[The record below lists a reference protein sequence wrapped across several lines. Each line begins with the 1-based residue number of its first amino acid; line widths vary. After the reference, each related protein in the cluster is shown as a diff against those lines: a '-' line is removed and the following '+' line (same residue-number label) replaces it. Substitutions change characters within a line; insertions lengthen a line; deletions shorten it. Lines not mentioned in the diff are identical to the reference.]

1 MFEAVVGEEVL
12 LVQAEGG
19 QQVAEE
25 PQLLGHGVGLLAP
38 VSHLGWPE
46 NGGSVITIPYYEAN
60 MFFGTTE
67 RKCKMPSKQ
76 RCLLVFVPTQKISDT
91 L

>member
-38 VSHLGWPE
+38 VSHLGWP
-46 NGGSVITIPYYEAN
+46 NKGGSVITIP
-60 MFFGTTE
+60 
-67 RKCKMPSKQ
+67 
-76 RCLLVFVPTQKISDT
+76 LL
-91 L
+91 

>member
-1 MFEAVVGEEVL
+1 MKLDHYLLRLTLQYLMFQSVVGEEVL

-46 NGGSVITIPYYEAN
+46 NGGSVITIPYYKAN
-60 MFFGTTE
+60 MFCFN
-67 RKCKMPSKQ
+67 RW
-76 RCLLVFVPTQKISDT
+76 
-91 L
+91 

>member
-60 MFFGTTE
+60 MFCFNR
-67 RKCKMPSKQ
+67 RKM
-76 RCLLVFVPTQKISDT
+76 
-91 L
+91 

>member
-1 MFEAVVGEEVL
+1 MFEAVVGEEML

-25 PQLLGHGVGLLAP
+25 PQLLGHRVGLLAP

-46 NGGSVITIPYYEAN
+46 NGDSVITIPYYEAN
-60 MFFGTTE
+60 MFSFNR
-67 RKCKMPSKQ
+67 RKM
-76 RCLLVFVPTQKISDT
+76 
-91 L
+91 

>member
-1 MFEAVVGEEVL
+1 MFESVVGEEVL

-38 VSHLGWPE
+38 VSHLGRPE
-46 NGGSVITIPYYEAN
+46 NGGSVITIPNYGQ
-60 MFFGTTE
+60 MFCYN
-67 RKCKMPSKQ
+67 RKKKM
-76 RCLLVFVPTQKISDT
+76 
-91 L
+91 

>member
-1 MFEAVVGEEVL
+1 MFQSVVGEEVL

-60 MFFGTTE
+60 MFCYN
-67 RKCKMPSKQ
+67 RKKM
-76 RCLLVFVPTQKISDT
+76 
-91 L
+91 